1 VSRAALDAPVVIA
14 GAGPVGLS
22 LALGLGHHG
31 VRSIVLEC
39 KPELDPHS
47 RALGI
52 LPRTMEVLRAW
63 GALDPFVQAGRLLR
77 RVSVWQV
84 GKAEPQVT
92 LDLGAVQGRL
102 TATPGVLILPQ
113 DRTEAILLELVRAGG
128 LAEVR
133 FGHEVV
139 GFRDGAGGVVV
150 EARDA
155 TGSRYEFR
163 GAVLAGCD
171 GAHSRVRTGLGWP
184 LEGKTYPTRVL
195 LADVRLRDTRDALP
209 WPRLAGRSRG
219 VLAAVQYRPEH
230 WRIIC
235 TLETGQAADV
245 AETEP
250 FVAGLVDE
258 LFGPGPFELVWSS
271 AFHIH
276 CRTSPGFRRGFIV
289 LAGDAAH
296 INSPTGGQGMN
307 AGIHDA
313 HNLAW
318 KLARALDGG
327 DAEALLASYE
337 QERRAAVQ
345 ENVERYTDLLTR
357 LAFLTGPL
365 VRRLLVPAAKLAVRQ
380 PLVLRRIMPR
390 AGMLDTRYRRS
401 PILVGT
407 DRLVG
412 ARAPDGDLDD
422 ASGRRLRLHDLASRE
437 AALILFD
444 DGRLPGWRPTDVA
457 PVVRDLPGIRIVR
470 LRPAGAEL
478 HAGDVRATS
487 GRLWD
492 DWRATGET
500 CALVRPDAH
509 VGWLARRPAP
519 EEIRRSVARAMGARP
534 G

>member
-1 VSRAALDAPVVIA
+1 MSQAASDAPVVIA

-31 VRSIVLEC
+31 VRSIVLER
-39 KPELDPHS
+39 KRELDPHS

-52 LPRTMEVLRAW
+52 LPRTMEVFRAW
-63 GALDPFVQAGRLLR
+63 GVLEPFIQAGRLLT

-84 GKAEPQVT
+84 GKAEPQLT

-113 DRTEAILLELVRAGG
+113 DSTEAILLDLVRARG
-128 LAEVR
+128 LADVR
-133 FGHEVV
+133 LGHEVV
-139 GFRDGAGGVVV
+139 GVRDDAGGVVV
-150 EARDA
+150 EARDT
-155 TGSRYEFR
+155 TGGRHELR
-163 GAVLAGCD
+163 GSILVGCD
-171 GAHSRVRTGLGWP
+171 GAHSRVRTELGWS
-184 LEGKTYPTRVL
+184 LEGKTYPARVL
-195 LADVRLRDTRDALP
+195 LADVRLRDARDALP
-209 WPRLAGRSRG
+209 WPRLAGRARG

-245 AETEP
+245 AESEP

-258 LFGPGPFELVWSS
+258 LFGPGPFEPVWSS
-271 AFHIH
+271 AFNIH
-276 CRTSPGFRRGFIV
+276 CRTSPGFRRGAV
-289 LAGDAAH
+289 LLAGDAAH

-327 DAEALLASYE
+327 DAGTLLASYE

-345 ENVERYTDLLTR
+345 DNVERYTDLLTR

-365 VRRLLVPAAKLAVRQ
+365 VRRVLVPVAKLAVGQ
-380 PLVLRRIMPR
+380 PLLLRRIMPR
-390 AGMLDTRYRRS
+390 AAMLDTRYRRS
-401 PILVGT
+401 SILVGT

-412 ARAPDGDLDD
+412 ARAPDGELDD

-444 DGRLPGWRPTDVA
+444 DGRLPGWSRADVEPA
-457 PVVRDLPGIRIVR
+457 VRDVPGVRIVR
-470 LRPAGAEL
+470 LRPAGADL
-478 HAGDVRATS
+478 QAGDVRDSS
-487 GRLWD
+487 GRLWQ

-519 EEIRRSVARAMGARP
+519 EEIRRSVARAMGAP
-534 G
+534 AG